1 MTENNS
7 NDSAQQFFTEGMH
20 EFAKTRFNESIVLLT
35 RAIDADPNHTLA
47 AVSRG
52 AAYLKLD
59 MLDQARDDFDRTIKI
74 DPNYAR
80 AYHMRGLVSE
90 KRGDDH
96 TALAD
101 FDRAINLNPDYGAA
115 YYSRAALH
123 AKMANTE
130 KAQEDIEMVAHL
142 GNRNMESFMNENNVW
157 HTQQMRVED
166 AIETELQR

>member
-1 MTENNS
+1 MAENNS
-7 NDSAQQFFTEGMH
+7 NDSAQKFFTEGMN
-20 EFAKTRFNESIVLLT
+20 EFAKTRFSESIVLLT
-35 RAIDADPNHTLA
+35 RAIEADPNHALA
-47 AVSRG
+47 VVSRG

-59 MLDQARDDFDRTIKI
+59 MLDLARDDFDRAVKT
-74 DPNYAR
+74 DPDYAR

-101 FDRAINLNPDYGAA
+101 FDRAIDLNPDYGAA

>member
-1 MTENNS
+1 M
-7 NDSAQQFFTEGMH
+7 NDNASAKELFETGVT
-20 EFAKTRFNESIVLLT
+20 EFANARYDRSVANFT
-35 RAIDADPNHTLA
+35 RAIEKDADNALA
-47 AVSRG
+47 SVSRG
-52 AAYLKLD
+52 AAYLKLGT
-59 MLDQARDDFDRTIKI
+59 LDLARDDFDRAIKI
-74 DPNYAR
+74 DPEYAR

-101 FDRAINLNPDYGAA
+101 FDRAIELNPDYGAA

>member
-7 NDSAQQFFTEGMH
+7 NDSAQKFFTEGMH

-47 AVSRG
+47 TVSRG

-59 MLDQARDDFDRTIKI
+59 MLDQARDDFDRTINI
-74 DPNYAR
+74 DSDYAR

-101 FDRAINLNPDYGAA
+101 FDRAIALNPDYGAA

-130 KAQEDIEMVAHL
+130 KAQADIEMVAHL
-142 GNRNMESFMNENNVW
+142 GNRNMESYMNENNVW